1 MAPRCQRQVTPGC
14 GTGALAKPTI
24 PSGSQP
30 SSRLPLKSRTG
41 RAGRWWQGE
50 CGARRPKSEPKLG
63 AGLAGAQL
71 VPGEPCHAAEQ
82 LCKPVC
88 WCKLVCWCKSMHQC
102 NPAAAPAEDAAPAL
116 LLLCAPPHPKHP
128 QHGYHPS
135 AGHANAG
142 SQVSTHV
149 VVIKRCA
156 FLPSSFPLSL
166 PSMVPIR
173 AHGSALLLSWDQAT
187 SPEKQGFL
195 GHPPQGQPR
204 QQGLL
209 KKLPLKTS
217 NPHQGQKHPQLS
229 WEGKLSESTIGKVNP
244 GPLTAP

>member
-1 MAPRCQRQVTPGC
+1 M
-14 GTGALAKPTI
+14 
-24 PSGSQP
+24 
-30 SSRLPLKSRTG
+30 
-41 RAGRWWQGE
+41 
-50 CGARRPKSEPKLG
+50 
-63 AGLAGAQL
+63 
-71 VPGEPCHAAEQ
+71 
-82 LCKPVC
+82 
-88 WCKLVCWCKSMHQC
+88 
-102 NPAAAPAEDAAPAL
+102 
-116 LLLCAPPHPKHP
+116 
-128 QHGYHPS
+128 
-135 AGHANAG
+135 
-142 SQVSTHV
+142 

-173 AHGSALLLSWDQAT
+173 AHGSALLLGWDQAP

-209 KKLPLKTS
+209 KKLPLKTL